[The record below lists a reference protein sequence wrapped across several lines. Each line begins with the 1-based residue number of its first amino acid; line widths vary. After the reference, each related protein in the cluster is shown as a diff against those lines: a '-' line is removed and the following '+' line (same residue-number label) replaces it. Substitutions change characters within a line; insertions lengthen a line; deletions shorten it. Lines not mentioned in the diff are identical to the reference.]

1 MRFTGWSKPG
11 YPTLGSNLVG
21 TVEMLGSL
29 VWDTIVGDV
38 VWVDTS
44 NPLSYRTVAEY
55 IVVPAR
61 SLRKLSADQALEN
74 AAYQV
79 PALLHTKILSC

>member
-1 MRFTGWSKPG
+1 
-11 YPTLGSNLVG
+11 
-21 TVEMLGSL
+21 MLGSL
-29 VWDTIVGDV
+29 VSNLIVGDV

-61 SLRKLSADQALEN
+61 SLRKLSADKALEN